1 MADVKAI
8 GQRIARL
15 RKDAGETQASLA
27 EDLGVG
33 RTTLTMIELG
43 KDQPGISTAIALADR
58 FKVPLDW
65 LLCRKPPADGPL
77 VGQFVED
84 ANELALLGWWR
95 SLSVGDRYAA
105 TRMLRIPG
113 IPGINDRLSA

>member
-8 GQRIARL
+8 GQRIAQL
-15 RKDAGETQASLA
+15 RRDAGETQASLA

-43 KDQPGISTAIALADR
+43 RDQPGISTAIALADR

-65 LLCRKPPADGPL
+65 LLCRKPPAGGPL

-95 SLSVGDRYAA
+95 SLSVSDRYAA

-113 IPGINDRLSA
+113 IPGIDDRLSA

>member
-1 MADVKAI
+1 MSGVRAI

-65 LLCRKPPADGPL
+65 LLCRKPPPGGPL

-84 ANELALLGWWR
+84 ADELALLGWWR
-95 SLSVGDRYAA
+95 SLSVSDRYAA

-113 IPGINDRLSA
+113 IPDQLGV